1 MHYRYNLLPRRRVV
15 GAYANKFCSCAGR
28 IWILFK
34 FCQRQNLVVP
44 VQNAGVRAIQIQ
56 DDALNSSNSANG
68 RIWANEK
75 DQTIAQLRRDL
86 VNANNKIAKLE
97 QMIDPMT
104 FLSSR

>member
-1 MHYRYNLLPRRRVV
+1 MASLTQQQQQQQQALLW
-15 GAYANKFCSCAGR
+15 NKYWDLRDEHAM
-28 IWILFK
+28 L
-34 FCQRQNLVVP
+34 QLV
-44 VQNAGVRAIQIQ
+44 
-56 DDALNSSNSANG
+56 
-68 RIWANEK
+68 ANEK